1 MKQVDPPIL
10 LEKFFAWFCHEL
22 HQEGLEGDLYQLFEE
37 RVKEKGPFLA
47 RWYYFMDM
55 VSLLRSSVSRPLFKN
70 SKTTQMDLLK
80 HYLKASFR
88 FAKRKSVIS
97 SINLFGLVLGI
108 TSVTLIAIYVNDET
122 AYDRFIPDH
131 EDKYRVYIR
140 NYGLDGDFQ
149 KSVAMVPPIFT
160 PYIKENYPDIEKM
173 GRVFVDYGGTL
184 FQIGD
189 KKFSEKNGVYA
200 EVEAMEILDYQ
211 LVEGDFSRLSEPNT
225 MLVSE
230 SLYQKFFGE
239 EPFDFQTIK
248 LTRSSLQIVGIFKNR
263 PEQTHLKVDY
273 IFSFQLLTK
282 YVSEERMNSWRWQQ
296 FFTYVQLAKG
306 VAPDP
311 LFESIRTGIAS
322 QANEITEKV
331 GFTYQPTFQPLADIH
346 LHSKSFDFD
355 IAEVSD
361 YQAVIFLLISAI
373 IILIVAA
380 FNYINLTTAQAL
392 YRNKDISVRKFVGA
406 RRKQLMSQYIM
417 ESMAYCFLAGL
428 VSLAIVVLLLPY
440 FNVFTNKTFEILDI
454 VSWQSGLIFLGFIVL
469 LGGVSGWYPAVLIT
483 RISPLDSLRGQV
495 RITQNRGKWAALSL
509 KNSLVGLQY
518 VLCTALIITSLIIQ
532 DQYDYL
538 RNTDMGFN
546 KENLLYIPITRSMR
560 GDLEAAKATLSDHSN
575 ITHASLCYGIPGSM
589 VAGDGVVLPK
599 VGPNE
604 FNTRMFIVDANYIE
618 TMGMRMIAG
627 RGFSSELES
636 DVQDA
641 FVINETAVK
650 DFGFSDPESAIGEP
664 VNWKMWRQEDTVK
677 RGRIIGVV
685 DDFNFNSLHSPV
697 EKAVLHIDPQN
708 YSYILLRLGRG
719 DYRETIAHLEVA
731 YKQLE
736 PIRPLEFE
744 LVDQQFAQ
752 MYETEERLSRIF
764 SIYTSLAI
772 LAAAIGLLGLV
783 SHSVTRRSKEINIR
797 KVLGASQQTILSIL
811 ATNYFR
817 LVAVSLIVAVPLA
830 YYVADLWLATF
841 AFSVGITPWVFIKVA
856 VFVFLIT
863 GITIAYH
870 TIKGAT
876 TNPADRLRME

>member
-1 MKQVDPPIL
+1 MKSVDPPRI

-37 RVKEKGPFLA
+37 RVEEKGPFLA

-70 SKTTQMDLLK
+70 SKSTQMDLLK

-88 FAKRKSVIS
+88 FARRKSVIS
-97 SINLFGLVLGI
+97 SINLFGLLLGI
-108 TSVTLIAIYVNDET
+108 TSVTLIAIYVNDEA
-122 AYDRFIPDH
+122 AYDQFIPGH
-131 EDKYRVYIR
+131 EDKYRVYLR
-140 NYGLDGDFQ
+140 NYGLEGEFQ

-160 PYIKENYPDIEKM
+160 PFVTENYPDVEKM
-173 GRVFVDYGGTL
+173 GRVFFDYGGTL
-184 FQIGD
+184 FQVGD
-189 KKFSEKNGVYA
+189 KKFSEKQGVYA
-200 EVEAMEILDYQ
+200 ELAAMEILDYQ
-211 LVEGDFSRLSEPNT
+211 LVEGDFDRLNEPNT

-230 SLYQKFFGE
+230 TLYKKFFGE
-239 EPFDFQTIK
+239 APFEFQTVK
-248 LTRSSLQIVGIFKNR
+248 LTRSSMQIVGVFEDR
-263 PEQTHLKVDY
+263 PGQTHLKVDY

-282 YVSEERMNSWRWQQ
+282 YVPDHRMKSWRWQQ
-296 FFTYVQLAKG
+296 FFTYVQLKKG
-306 VAPDP
+306 VDPEP
-311 LFESIRTGIAS
+311 LFESIRAGIAS
-322 QANEITEKV
+322 QSNEITEKV
-331 GFTYQPTFQPLADIH
+331 GFTYRPTFQSLADIH
-346 LHSKSFDFD
+346 LHSKGFDFD

-373 IILIVAA
+373 IILLVAA

-406 RRKQLMSQYIM
+406 KRKQLMGQYVLESIM
-417 ESMAYCFLAGL
+417 YCSLAGL
-428 VSLAIVVLLLPY
+428 VSLGVVALLLPY
-440 FNVFTNKTFEILDI
+440 FNNFTNKSFELFDI
-454 VSWQSGLIFLGFIVL
+454 VSLESGLLFVGFIML
-469 LGGVSGWYPAVLIT
+469 LGGVSGWYPALLIT
-483 RISPLDSLRGQV
+483 KISPLDSLRGQV
-495 RITQNRGKWAALSL
+495 RLTRNRSRWAVLSL

-538 RNTDMGFN
+538 RNTDMGFE

-560 GDLEAAKATLSDHSN
+560 SDLEAAKATLSEHSN

-627 RGFSSELES
+627 RGFSPDLES

-650 DFGFSDPESAIGEP
+650 DFGFANAEAAVGEP
-664 VNWKMWRQEDTVK
+664 MNWKMWREEDTVK

-685 DDFNFNSLHSPV
+685 DDFNFNSLHNPV
-697 EKAVLHIDPQN
+697 EKAVLHIDRDN
-708 YSYILLRLGRG
+708 FSYILLRLGKG
-719 DYRETIAHLEVA
+719 DYRETIAHLETA
-731 YKQLE
+731 YRKLE
-736 PIRPLEFE
+736 PVRPLEFE

-752 MYETEERLSRIF
+752 MYESEERLSKIF
-764 SIYTSLAI
+764 SIYTSIAI

-817 LVAVSLIVAVPLA
+817 LVAVSLLFAVPLA
-830 YYVADLWLATF
+830 YYVAELWLETF
-841 AFSVGITPWVFIKVA
+841 AFSVGITPWVFVKVS

-870 TIKGAT
+870 TFKGAT